1 MEKVYLLSTGHLEKN
16 LWFRNDEDF
25 VAGMNHVAIQAVQ
38 NPKVRVLSFVLMS
51 NHVHFVLIGA
61 YEDVYDF
68 VSCFKHRY
76 SVYLSYR
83 NGSRKPLYRN
93 NVDVRL
99 VSNEDK
105 GIERAIAY
113 VQMNPVA
120 ANICLHPGAYSWG
133 SGNCFFLSQ
142 KPAGQR
148 LGDLS
153 ERQRNHLMHSRKNF
167 VPKDWMVGTEGFI
180 LPQSYVAV
188 KDVEFRFKSAKR
200 MNYFLNS
207 SSKARKRLEA
217 GANLPAFRDQIILA
231 AIPDLCR
238 SLYQKE
244 NFARLS
250 FEEQSELARQ
260 IRFRFSADANQLA
273 RVCGISYADVA
284 LLLNEP

>member
-1 MEKVYLLSTGHLEKN
+1 
-16 LWFRNDEDF
+16 
-25 VAGMNHVAIQAVQ
+25 
-38 NPKVRVLSFVLMS
+38 
-51 NHVHFVLIGA
+51 
-61 YEDVYDF
+61 
-68 VSCFKHRY
+68 
-76 SVYLSYR
+76 
-83 NGSRKPLYRN
+83 
-93 NVDVRL
+93 
-99 VSNEDK
+99 
-105 GIERAIAY
+105 
-113 VQMNPVA
+113 
-120 ANICLHPGAYSWG
+120 
-133 SGNCFFLSQ
+133 
-142 KPAGQR
+142 
-148 LGDLS
+148 
-153 ERQRNHLMHSRKNF
+153 MHSRKNF